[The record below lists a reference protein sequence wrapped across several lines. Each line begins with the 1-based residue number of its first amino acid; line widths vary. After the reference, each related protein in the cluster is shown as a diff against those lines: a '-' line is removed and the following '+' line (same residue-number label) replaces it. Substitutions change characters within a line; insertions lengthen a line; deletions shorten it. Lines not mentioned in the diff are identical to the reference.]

1 MSSEPRRITDPKA
14 VRGLAHP
21 LRWRILELLQSE
33 GPMTATELS
42 DIVGESPANCSF
54 HLRTLGKYGF
64 IDEVGTTGKG
74 RSRPWRAV
82 DISIEVNE
90 DDLAGQDKEANLVVG
105 LLYRQAAAHQLDQW
119 QRDRARF
126 PAKWR
131 KAAFDIRFG
140 IPLTAAE
147 LNELREHIGA
157 FIEKYRHRSEIPD
170 DALQVSF
177 AAAGFPIEDTEHQ
190 RRRLKKQQS
199 S

>member
-1 MSSEPRRITDPKA
+1 MSSEMRRITDPKA

-21 LRWRILELLQSE
+21 LRWRILELLQNE
-33 GPMTATELS
+33 GPMTATEVS
-42 DIVGESPANCSF
+42 EIVGESPANCSF

-64 IDEVGTTGKG
+64 IEEVGAGKG
-74 RSRPWRAV
+74 RTRPWRAV
-82 DISIEVNE
+82 DFSMELDESELDGPN
-90 DDLAGQDKEANLVVG
+90 KEANLVVG
-105 LLYRQAAAHQLDQW
+105 MLYRQAAAHQLEQW
-119 QRDRARF
+119 QQDRSRF

-131 KAAFDIRFG
+131 KAAFDLRFG

-147 LNELREHIGA
+147 LQELHDHIGA
-157 FIEKYRHRSEIPD
+157 FIEKYRHRSDGPA

-177 AAAGFPIEDTEHQ
+177 SAIAFPVEDAAHR